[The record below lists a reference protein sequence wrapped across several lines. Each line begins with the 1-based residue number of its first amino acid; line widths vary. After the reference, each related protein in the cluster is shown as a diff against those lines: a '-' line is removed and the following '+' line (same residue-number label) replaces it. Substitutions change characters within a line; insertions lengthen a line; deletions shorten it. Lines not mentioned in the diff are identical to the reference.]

1 MEKNVVDRTLKKRW
15 AETRNVMWK
24 HRWLYILML
33 PGVVYFIIYK
43 YIPISFLLIAFK
55 DYHPVKGLVA
65 SNWVGLKH
73 FIRLFTTP
81 DFMLL
86 FKNTLI
92 FGLMD
97 SVCYFPLTIVLA
109 LLLNEVRHA
118 KYKRTVQTITYIP
131 HFFSWVV
138 IYGITKQMLSTEM
151 GVVNE
156 IFDVMGLQKIPF
168 LMDEGWYRPMII
180 LQRIWKDIGWGS
192 IIFLAALAGVD
203 PQLYE
208 SSYLDG
214 ANRWQRVIYITLP
227 SIRSTIMILL
237 ILRLGRFME
246 YGFEQIIVSVNAMNR
261 AVGEVFNTYIYRVGI
276 QNAQFSYTTAVGV
289 FKSVVSLILVLSSNW
304 LAKKM
309 GDEGVF

>member
-1 MEKNVVDRTLKKRW
+1 
-15 AETRNVMWK
+15 
-24 HRWLYILML
+24 
-33 PGVVYFIIYK
+33 
-43 YIPISFLLIAFK
+43 
-55 DYHPVKGLVA
+55 
-65 SNWVGLKH
+65 
-73 FIRLFTTP
+73 
-81 DFMLL
+81 
-86 FKNTLI
+86 
-92 FGLMD
+92 
-97 SVCYFPLTIVLA
+97 
-109 LLLNEVRHA
+109 
-118 KYKRTVQTITYIP
+118 
-131 HFFSWVV
+131 
-138 IYGITKQMLSTEM
+138 
-151 GVVNE
+151 
-156 IFDVMGLQKIPF
+156 
-168 LMDEGWYRPMII
+168 MII
-180 LQRIWKDIGWGS
+180 FQRIWKDIGWGS